1 MVEFNKFAVGRVVRQ
16 LRKSRGLS
24 QEVFS
29 GLVGIARS
37 HLAMIESGSKQ
48 AILKQCGALPTPLI
62 WLPMNWF
69 AWWKKKSRGEREQG
83 SHKFFST
90 FFAKKA
96 LNLRSKLRNR

>member
-48 AILKQCGALPTPLI
+48 ANFETVWRIANAFDLTPHTLVRLVEEEI
-62 WLPMNWF
+62 Q
-69 AWWKKKSRGEREQG
+69 RGERTKQ
-83 SHKFFST
+83 K
-90 FFAKKA
+90 
-96 LNLRSKLRNR
+96 